1 MSGSEMLENENKELK
16 GRIEILE
23 KESKTLQNSL
33 KILEEDR
40 IMNKMK
46 QKEETKTINIP
57 R

>member
-1 MSGSEMLENENKELK
+1 MLENENKELK
-16 GRIEILE
+16 ERIEILE

-46 QKEETKTINIP
+46 QKEESKTNIP
-57 R
+57 K